1 MATGKQWPG
10 VTALRDW
17 NECPQWKPQSLARA
31 VPTLEPEGVDLI
43 SVSATFLFLVS
54 EICGVLF
61 LISHS

>member
-17 NECPQWKPQSLARA
+17 HECPQWKPLRLARA

-43 SVSATFLFLVS
+43 ATFLFLVS

-61 LISHS
+61 LAN